1 MNLKWALYF
10 ISENFTHLFFVFR
23 LLPPQDKNFFN
34 RKKRFLSILY
44 NSWRVEMDKLVIDS
58 IRDDLIIS
66 ELPAEVFSLDTE
78 VVGGGRDLLVSSSF
92 VDVLVMCVRLIR
104 ISASII
110 SMIGDNNNLSFK
122 QKAQAEILEK
132 VVYFI
137 YLISSQVNTS

>member
-1 MNLKWALYF
+1 
-10 ISENFTHLFFVFR
+10 
-23 LLPPQDKNFFN
+23 
-34 RKKRFLSILY
+34 
-44 NSWRVEMDKLVIDS
+44 MDKLVIDS